1 MVAASW
7 FGVALSTAEGARAHV
22 AQVYNW
28 QCAVPF
34 QCYLSRE
41 MVKDIYYKFIQ
52 FSLSI
57 YDGQEFVDGSA
68 LIGHRLGAFLWFCQ
82 EDVSGHHHGGHI
94 ETAKKRG
101 TNTETADELVHGE
114 PRYTSTELDAKQSH
128 RRYI

>member
-7 FGVALSTAEGARAHV
+7 FGVALSTAEGAEAHV

-34 QCYLSRE
+34 QCCLSRE

-52 FSLSI
+52 FSLGI
-57 YDGQEFVDGSA
+57 
-68 LIGHRLGAFLWFCQ
+68 CQ
-82 EDVSGHHHGGHI
+82 EADVSGHHHGGHI
-94 ETAKKRG
+94 ETAEKRG
-101 TNTETADELVHGE
+101 TNEETADELVHGE
-114 PRYTSTELDAKQSH
+114 PGYTSTELDAKRSH